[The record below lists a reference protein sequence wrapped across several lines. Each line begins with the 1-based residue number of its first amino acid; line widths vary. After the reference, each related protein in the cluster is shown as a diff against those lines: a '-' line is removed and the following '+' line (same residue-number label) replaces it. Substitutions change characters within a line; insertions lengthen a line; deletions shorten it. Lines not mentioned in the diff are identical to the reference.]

1 MNIGIK
7 NSSGKYIG
15 FCNSGDV
22 LKKNSLR
29 TITKFLKKDIDIL
42 FATVKRNYLG
52 EYNYKKWF

>member
-42 FATVKRNYLG
+42 FATVKRNYWELQL
-52 EYNYKKWF
+52 